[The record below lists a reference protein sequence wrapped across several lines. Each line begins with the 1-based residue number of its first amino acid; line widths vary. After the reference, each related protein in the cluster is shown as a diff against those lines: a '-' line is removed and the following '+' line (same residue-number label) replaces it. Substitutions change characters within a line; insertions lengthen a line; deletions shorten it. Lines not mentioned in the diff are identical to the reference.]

1 MRRLQLVDVA
11 DDAKTPVEHDP
22 DEPFELRANSP
33 LGVEAEQLLGGGDNT
48 TASHRRGGKHHGK
61 SPLGEGGGK
70 HHGAKHVG
78 GKASGKAGGFGAKQ
92 FGAVQHHGGKA
103 SGFGAKARDALA
115 KHGGKGGGGKLRR
128 SNLTAAALLGGVGGG
143 RLPKMLLSSKQAA
156 APLSGHVDW
165 GKASASH
172 PVVMTDLEAPD
183 VFRDA
188 ARAIATDHNEFLM
201 MATGPD
207 DTSVQMLRNAL
218 NSMATVG
225 LRRHVMVLGDSW
237 DTCSKFF
244 RHEACYWS
252 SRILLRKPSDSVVM
266 TRFWDWRAPRNSDSS
281 HRANSSCSHRAQLSL
296 RFAGG
301 SSSTTSRSFTSRRRS
316 ASASASSRSTRTPPG
331 STTRCPLCAR
341 CTSRRSS

>member
-33 LGVEAEQLLGGGDNT
+33 LGVEAEQRLGGGDNT

-266 TRFWDWRAPRNSDSS
+266 TRFWDWRAPRNSDDS
-281 HRANSSCSHRAQLSL
+281 HRAILFVHSARNSL
-296 RFAGG
+296 RFAGD
-301 SSSTTSRSFTSRRRS
+301 SSSTTSRSCTSRRRS

-331 STTRCPLCAR
+331 STTRSPHCAP